1 MVFLHRTTD
10 CKCAA
15 ASVSLFLFSLSCESF
30 SSTIRSYWLWKRG
43 KATAEVATALFGWI
57 TSAGE
62 RRADLVLFH
71 QRHHVCDLV
80 LTLERRLVLVFD
92 GFCFRPPESVHL
104 LSPMHSRSMCWSV
117 KKWDQFV
124 SRCVGDLF
132 DELRDHFRLGLEL
145 VGQFDMVL
153 LVEPSEVLNLH
164 LEAVDLNTGFS
175 TEPVP
180 VNVFISH
187 E

>member
-1 MVFLHRTTD
+1 M
-10 CKCAA
+10 
-15 ASVSLFLFSLSCESF
+15 
-30 SSTIRSYWLWKRG
+30 
-43 KATAEVATALFGWI
+43 
-57 TSAGE
+57 
-62 RRADLVLFH
+62 
-71 QRHHVCDLV
+71 
-80 LTLERRLVLVFD
+80 
-92 GFCFRPPESVHL
+92 
-104 LSPMHSRSMCWSV
+104 
-117 KKWDQFV
+117 
-124 SRCVGDLF
+124 GDLF